1 MPTQAY
7 PAAARHAQAQ
17 GPILLRAT
25 GHTPGPIQETVP
37 TPYDEAFANGPAHVC
52 AQRVPWEGR
61 GMRNPAVRVAEAM
74 EDQDAAKQDR
84 SKWALTPAST
94 TYVHPLPLGQ
104 GFLSST
110 CPAS

>member
-25 GHTPGPIQETVP
+25 WHTPGPIQETVP

-61 GMRNPAVRVAEAM
+61 GMRNPAVRVAETM
-74 EDQDAAKQDR
+74 ENQDAAKQDP
-84 SKWALTPAST
+84 SGPS
-94 TYVHPLPLGQ
+94 PLPAPPTFTLCLWGKA
-104 GFLSST
+104 F
-110 CPAS
+110 